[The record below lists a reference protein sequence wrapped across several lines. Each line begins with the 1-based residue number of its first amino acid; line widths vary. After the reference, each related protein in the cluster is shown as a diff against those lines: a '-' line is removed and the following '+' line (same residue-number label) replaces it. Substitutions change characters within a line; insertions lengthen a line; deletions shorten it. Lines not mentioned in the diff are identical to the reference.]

1 MQGAFMKKMFN
12 KEVVFTAA
20 LMLAL
25 IVVTGCAT
33 VQPFFYSDNSSK
45 DFDILGEV
53 QYSGTITSILG
64 FPPSGSAEFQSLLD
78 EAKSQYQADWV
89 IDVTVDYEY
98 KWLFVYQTWT
108 YKMRGIAI
116 KYK

>member
-1 MQGAFMKKMFN
+1 MVNKKI
-12 KEVVFTAA
+12 VFATA
-20 LMLAL
+20 LVLLL
-25 IVVTGCAT
+25 IVVAGCTT

-53 QYSGTITSILG
+53 KYSGTITSILW
-64 FPPSGSAEFQSLLD
+64 FMPSGSAEFQSLLN

-89 IDVTVDYEY
+89 INVTVDYEY
-98 KWLFVYQTWT
+98 KWLFVMQKWT